1 MNNST
6 QTIRFEA
13 ESVNFFK
20 ISGQPIAYWAS
31 QSLFEVFDNA
41 TKLGDISRP
50 RVGQN
55 TGDNNKF
62 LRLWF
67 EVSNTDITFNL
78 QHDEMQRSYYK
89 WLPYNKGGDF
99 RRWYGNQEYLINW
112 EFDGKEIKDYAVVRN
127 NGKHWSRYI
136 QNVENMC
143 KAGITWTFIS
153 SSNFAVR
160 FLPTGFI
167 CDVAGSAIF
176 PDDKYMNAICAFLN
190 SSVVYHILK
199 ILNPTINFQ
208 AGNIASLPVE
218 KKIFENKGLAEITG
232 NNIELS
238 KEDWDSFETSW
249 DFKKHPLI

>member
-1 MNNST
+1 MKKVLSIGAIILVICIALYSLGSDSN
-6 QTIRFEA
+6 
-13 ESVNFFK
+13 K
-20 ISGQPIAYWAS
+20 IERSDTGKGNI
-31 QSLFEVFDNA
+31 
-41 TKLGDISRP
+41 GD
-50 RVGQN
+50 
-55 TGDNNKF
+55 
-62 LRLWF
+62 
-67 EVSNTDITFNL
+67 
-78 QHDEMQRSYYK
+78 YY
-89 WLPYNKGGDF
+89 
-99 RRWYGNQEYLINW
+99 I
-112 EFDGKEIKDYAVVRN
+112 EIKDYAVVRN

-218 KKIFENKGLAEITG
+218 KKIFENKELVEITE
-232 NNIELS
+232 NNIEIS